1 MPSGDAKEVPRIL
14 ERAAQ
19 GGESPAEE
27 LLPLVYDELRRLA
40 HRELAGER
48 PGQTIQPTSL
58 VHEAFLRLVGEG
70 DPGWQGRRH
79 FFAAA
84 AQAMRRI
91 LVERARAK
99 SSQKRGGGQARLD
112 LDVDTFAV
120 DERSADMLALDEALV
135 RLEQRDPQMARVVQL
150 RFFAGLT
157 VEETAK
163 VLELSP
169 RSVHRD
175 WALARAWLRTEID
188 REARDDH

>member
-1 MPSGDAKEVPRIL
+1 MAPEADAPDDRTVSRIL
-14 ERAAQ
+14 RRAAE

-40 HRELAGER
+40 HRHLAGEK

-58 VHEAFLRLVGEG
+58 VHEAFLRLVGES

-99 SSQKRGGGQARLD
+99 RSRKRGAGQRALLKKSSAWNFPFHKVDSSAIQYARS
-112 LDVDTFAV
+112 
-120 DERSADMLALDEALV
+120 R
-135 RLEQRDPQMARVVQL
+135 R
-150 RFFAGLT
+150 
-157 VEETAK
+157 
-163 VLELSP
+163 
-169 RSVHRD
+169 
-175 WALARAWLRTEID
+175 
-188 REARDDH
+188 